1 MQRRAFYPVLSEDN
15 QIIGFVCVSVLTE
28 SLVQIRNNIIRI
40 FVLIFLALASLGA
53 LLSGASVYSIRKI
66 LMGHDPEEFRK
77 IYLDHTEVTDSLEEG
92 LLAVDPDGKI
102 TLINKAA
109 RELLEIT
116 EEEAEGKNIRGS
128 KSQVNSEMAKMPW
141 IF

>member
-1 MQRRAFYPVLSEDN
+1 
-15 QIIGFVCVSVLTE
+15 
-28 SLVQIRNNIIRI
+28 
-40 FVLIFLALASLGA
+40 
-53 LLSGASVYSIRKI
+53 
-66 LMGHDPEEFRK
+66 MGHDPEEFRK